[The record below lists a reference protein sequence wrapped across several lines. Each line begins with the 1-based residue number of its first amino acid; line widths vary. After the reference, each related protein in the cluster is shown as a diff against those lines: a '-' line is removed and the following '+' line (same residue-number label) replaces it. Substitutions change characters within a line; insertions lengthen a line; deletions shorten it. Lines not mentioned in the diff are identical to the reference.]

1 MEVVAPS
8 VEVGLAA
15 GAKALGVSA
24 DRADYEVLEDPRGEW
39 EKSSEKVRIRVRVKP
54 PEPRVD
60 GKFLIACRDGL
71 FHLVITPT
79 SGGGRPVEQGQ
90 MEGALR
96 GLPLPDGAEAVWQA
110 ELARPSGK
118 PVALLGGQVGAT
130 RAVSAEELAGDGTIA
145 QAESGEEMP
154 EPEYLG
160 PPFTVLVTEDHMQV
174 WLLNADLKFD
184 ITVDRDA
191 ITTAL
196 EGLGVTYGVIE

>member
-1 MEVVAPS
+1 MVVPKVHAP
-8 VEVGLAA
+8 VVGH
-15 GAKALGVSA
+15 G
-24 DRADYEVLEDPRGEW
+24 EPRV
-39 EKSSEKVRIRVRVKP
+39 KYITPVPEKVRIRVRVKP

-130 RAVSAEELAGDGTIA
+130 RAVNAEELAGDGTIA
-145 QAESGEEMP
+145 QAESGR
-154 EPEYLG
+154 G
-160 PPFTVLVTEDHMQV
+160 
-174 WLLNADLKFD
+174 NAG
-184 ITVDRDA
+184 A
-191 ITTAL
+191 
-196 EGLGVTYGVIE
+196 

>member
-110 ELARPSGK
+110 ELA
-118 PVALLGGQVGAT
+118 
-130 RAVSAEELAGDGTIA
+130 GDGTIA

-184 ITVDRDA
+184 TTVDRDA